1 MYSGVLR
8 KMITENLNPIRYYIK
23 LENGFI
29 NLNQCLEK
37 KVSIEWT
44 SSICLNCKNE
54 KEIFRQ
60 GYCKSC
66 FFEVPQTADW
76 VMKPE
81 LSQAHLN
88 IEYRDLE
95 YEKKIQLQSHYIY
108 LAETSHLKVG
118 VTRKTQSPYRWIDQG
133 ANQAIILLEVPN
145 RYLAGVGELKLK
157 ECFSDKTNWR
167 KMLTNEN
174 DPVDLKEAYKI
185 GIENLPLDLKKYVKP
200 ENRDIINLKYPVNAY
215 PKKVNSLKLQ
225 KGIRYKGKL
234 TGIKGQYLM
243 FEDQSVFNVRSNEG
257 KVVEILIS

>member
-1 MYSGVLR
+1 MYSGVLK
-8 KMITENLNPIRYYIK
+8 KMLTENLNPIGYYIQ

-37 KVSIEWT
+37 NISIKWT
-44 SSICLNCKNE
+44 SSICLNCKYE

-66 FFEVPQTADW
+66 FFEVPQTAEW

-88 IEYRDLE
+88 LEYRDLE

-118 VTRKTQSPYRWIDQG
+118 VTRKTQVPYRWIDQG
-133 ANQAIILLEVPN
+133 ASQTIILLEVPN
-145 RYLAGVGELKLK
+145 RYLAGIGELKLK

-174 DPVDLKEAYKI
+174 QPVDLKEAYKI
-185 GIENLPLDLKKYVKP
+185 GIENLPSDLKDYVRSEKP
-200 ENRDIINLKYPVNAY
+200 EIKNLKYPVNKY
-215 PKKVNSLKLQ
+215 PEKVNSLKLE
-225 KGIRYKGKL
+225 KEVRYKGKL
-234 TGIKGQYLM
+234 TGIKGQYLI

-257 KVVEILIS
+257 KVVEIEIN